1 MSKQGVG
8 VLLTLIAVLL
18 GGFRALVGS
27 IFCLMDLISMLYR
40 LFGY

>member
-8 VLLTLIAVLL
+8 VLLTLIAGVAW
-18 GGFRALVGS
+18 GISGVSGS
-27 IFCLMDLISMLYR
+27 IFCLMVLISMLYR